1 MRKINVM
8 YEYIKGQII
17 EITPTNAVIDCG
29 GLGFNILISL
39 QTYDKL
45 KSDSEGKLFIYHHLR
60 EDDEQLYG
68 FATKDERELF
78 KLLISVN
85 GVGVGSARMM
95 LSSLSD
101 EELRNA
107 IIGEDVHKIKSV
119 KGIGLKTAQRIIL
132 DLKDKIVKGGGVDAG
147 SINIGTDTKIIEEAT
162 FALLSLGF
170 TKANITKIIND
181 ILKSSPQA
189 GIELIIKRIWTVVDI
204 EYIIKEALK
213 RL

>member
-1 MRKINVM
+1 MF
-8 YEYIKGQII
+8 EYIKGQIA
-17 EITPTNAVIDCG
+17 EITPTNAILDCG

-45 KSDSEGKLFIYHHLR
+45 KLESEGQLFIYHYLR
-60 EDDEQLYG
+60 EDDEQLFG

-107 IIGEDVHKIKSV
+107 IIGEDVHKIKSI
-119 KGIGLKTAQRIIL
+119 KGIGVKTAQRIIL
-132 DLKDKIVKGGGVDAG
+132 DLKDKIIKGGGVD
-147 SINIGTDTKIIEEAT
+147 SVNITVGTDSKIIEEAT
-162 FALLSLGF
+162 FALLNLGF
-170 TKANITKIIND
+170 SKANISKIISE
-181 ILKSSPQA
+181 ILKSNPQA
-189 GIELIIKRIWTVVDI
+189 GIEF
-204 EYIIKEALK
+204 IIKEALK